1 MFSGKV
7 ESQYLV
13 GSSSH
18 PNRMLTLLGKAGIV
32 GHSISSHSSGRGV
45 VEIFLCFVSFAR
57 VTAARSVAS
66 GTDPHQSDH
75 QKARTYGHQKPRSR
89 SPALS
94 AISTTK
100 LEEPK

>member
-32 GHSISSHSSGRGV
+32 GHSISSHSSGRGL
-45 VEIFLCFVSFAR
+45 VELFLSFVSFAR
-57 VTAARSVAS
+57 VTAARSV

-75 QKARTYGHQKPRSR
+75 QKARTHGHQKPRSR

-94 AISTTK
+94 ATSTTK